1 MLTSAG
7 ERALL
12 SSWQLCV
19 QTRKT
24 TEDESFGKVNAVFS
38 EFSPFWV
45 FISKILLVTLK
56 MQVFKEENLTHNKF
70 HLDRKELS

>member
-1 MLTSAG
+1 MA
-7 ERALL
+7 ALR
-12 SSWQLCV
+12 SDP
-19 QTRKT
+19 KEN
-24 TEDESFGKVNAVFS
+24 TEDENSRKVNAVFS

-70 HLDRKELS
+70 HPDRKELS